1 MRDAVTVLALHI
13 GKARERWPGRPP
25 SAIGKQAVQRPLA
38 LLREGFAEDEQADRQ
53 VHGGPEKAVHHYP
66 CDHYAHW
73 RETFPDHASV
83 FAIGGFGENIATEGI
98 TEETVC
104 LGDRFRLGSALVEI
118 CQGRQPCWK
127 LSSHTGIPEM
137 AARLQKSG
145 RTGWYYRVL
154 EEGMVAPG
162 DMLTPVER
170 PLPDWPLSRII
181 KARFDPRI
189 APGEAACIADL
200 APLSQSWRDS
210 FVKRADPSY
219 REDTRARL
227 QGV

>member
-104 LGDRFRLGSALVEI
+104 LGDRFSRAGSSRPTPASRRWRHG
-118 CQGRQPCWK
+118 CRSRDARAGTTGCWK
-127 LSSHTGIPEM
+127 KAWL
-137 AARLQKSG
+137 
-145 RTGWYYRVL
+145 
-154 EEGMVAPG
+154 
-162 DMLTPVER
+162 R
-170 PLPDWPLSRII
+170 P
-181 KARFDPRI
+181 AT
-189 APGEAACIADL
+189 C
-200 APLSQSWRDS
+200 
-210 FVKRADPSY
+210 
-219 REDTRARL
+219 
-227 QGV
+227 